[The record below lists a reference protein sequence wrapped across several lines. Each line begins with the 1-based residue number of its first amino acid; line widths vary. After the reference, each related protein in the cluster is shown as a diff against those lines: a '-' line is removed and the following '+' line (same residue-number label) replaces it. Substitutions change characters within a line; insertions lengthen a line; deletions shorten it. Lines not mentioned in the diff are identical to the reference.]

1 MIVALC
7 SAIGQGMMSSV
18 AVMMVMMMMAM
29 MLLVLLSSN
38 VVMKGADEGFHFCD
52 LLFLFNHPR
61 CVCL

>member
-7 SAIGQGMMSSV
+7 SAIGQGMMSSA
-18 AVMMVMMMMAM
+18 AVMIVMMMAM

-38 VVMKGADEGFHFCD
+38 VVMKDADEGFHFCD

>member
-7 SAIGQGMMSSV
+7 SAIGQGMMSSA
-18 AVMMVMMMMAM
+18 AVMIVMMMAM

>member
-7 SAIGQGMMSSV
+7 SAIGQGMMSSA
-18 AVMMVMMMMAM
+18 AVMIVMMMAM

-38 VVMKGADEGFHFCD
+38 VVMKGADEGFYFCD